1 MKKAL
6 TGEVECIAPVGA
18 LLGEGPLW
26 DPRIGRL
33 VFLDIKGERIFRIDP
48 DTRALENY
56 SAPGMISAIG
66 LCESGGYVA
75 SWRNGFTR
83 LFIEDGAVKQTPI
96 VTVEADLPGNRF
108 NDGKVDPKG
117 GFWAGTMD
125 DDEKAVSGSW
135 WRLAPDGRA
144 QKMDAGYKVTN
155 GPAFDPARGRMFL
168 TDSAAQ
174 TIFTADSD
182 GQSFENK
189 RIFLQFGKG
198 DGYPD
203 GMEIDSEGCLW
214 AAFWAG
220 GAVRRFSPDGALIEE
235 LALPVRQP
243 TSVAFAGDR
252 LFITSACVGISE
264 DRLKA
269 APLSGGL
276 FMARLARPLGAE
288 KPSAFLG

>member
-6 TGEVECIAPVGA
+6 TGEAECIAPVGA
-18 LLGEGPLW
+18 VLGEGPLW
-26 DPRIGRL
+26 DPRAGKL

-48 DTRALENY
+48 ETRALENY
-56 SAPGMISAIG
+56 AVPGMISAVG
-66 LCESGGYVA
+66 LRESGGYVA

-96 VTVEADLPGNRF
+96 VTVEADQPTNRF

-125 DDEKAVSGSW
+125 DDEKEVSGSW

-144 QKMDAGYKVTN
+144 QKKDTGFKVTN
-155 GPAFDPARGRMFL
+155 GPAFDQTRGRMFL

-174 TIFTADSD
+174 TIFTAESD
-182 GQSFENK
+182 GATFENK
-189 RIFLQFGKG
+189 RTFLQFGKG

-203 GMEIDSEGCLW
+203 GMEVDCEGCLW
-214 AAFWAG
+214 VAFWAG
-220 GAVRRFSPDGALIEE
+220 SAVRRFSPDGE
-235 LALPVRQP
+235 LLETLPLPVRQP

-252 LFITSACVGISE
+252 LFITSAKVGLSE
-264 DRLKA
+264 ERLKE

-276 FMARLARPLGAE
+276 FMAQLARPLGAE
-288 KPSAFLG
+288 TALFRG

>member
-6 TGEVECIAPVGA
+6 TGEAECIAPVGA
-18 LLGEGPLW
+18 VLGEGPLW
-26 DPRIGRL
+26 DPRIGKL

-48 DTRALENY
+48 ETRTLEDY
-56 SAPGMISAIG
+56 AVPGMISAVG
-66 LCESGGYVA
+66 LRESDGYVA

-96 VTVEADLPGNRF
+96 VTVEADQPTNRF

-125 DDEKAVSGSW
+125 DDEKEVSGSW

-144 QKMDAGYKVTN
+144 QKKDTGFKVTN

-174 TIFTADSD
+174 TIFTAESD
-182 GQSFENK
+182 GETFENK
-189 RIFLQFGKG
+189 RVFLQFGKG

-203 GMEIDSEGCLW
+203 GMEVDCEGCLW
-214 AAFWAG
+214 VAFWAG
-220 GAVRRFSPDGALIEE
+220 SAVRRFSPDGE
-235 LALPVRQP
+235 LLETLPLPVRQP

-252 LFITSACVGISE
+252 LFITSAKVGLSE
-264 DRLKA
+264 ERLKE

-276 FMARLARPLGAE
+276 FMAKLARPLGAE
-288 KPSAFLG
+288 PAMFRG